1 MVSTFSMFS
10 TSSPTS
16 RSPSSGLS
24 SSRLRTGAN
33 LAALLICAGLAG
45 GCGVTRT
52 LHVDSSPAGATVLL
66 DGRPVGATPYTE
78 VFLSYG
84 VRRLELR
91 HEGHAR
97 DVREIDV
104 VRPWWQYFPLSFFS
118 DLLWPAPLTDD
129 HYVAVELIPAHRV
142 GGEFGDAQDAFAQ
155 LQALKRLLAAREAAF
170 HGHRPGAPG
179 APSDPGA
186 DATPDPE
193 RPASDEPD
201 GAHGANDSEDSQG
214 PDAGGEPSEGS

>member
-1 MVSTFSMFS
+1 MPLAFSMFLPLS
-10 TSSPTS
+10 VSSPTS
-16 RSPSSGLS
+16 RSRSS
-24 SSRLRTGAN
+24 LRSLEN
-33 LAALLICAGLAG
+33 LVALLFCAGLAG

-52 LHVDSSPAGATVLL
+52 LHVDSSPPGATVLL
-66 DGRPVGATPYTE
+66 DGRSVGETPYTE

-104 VRPWWQYFPLSFFS
+104 ARPWWQYFPLSFFS

-179 APSDPGA
+179 G
-186 DATPDPE
+186 E
-193 RPASDEPD
+193 
-201 GAHGANDSEDSQG
+201 
-214 PDAGGEPSEGS
+214 PDAGAEPSEEP